1 MPFMASGGGQGVPAP
16 PAAVT
21 MQVEPDRVLALKAR
35 YEAVR
40 DSVQDFL
47 DARGSALRA
56 VPLAADEVS
65 GDAAEVF
72 SDNATTAIEVSRR
85 FVDELNLNIEQ
96 LHQAA
101 VGYRL
106 VEDGGETA
114 IRQIGK
120 STGDA

>member
-1 MPFMASGGGQGVPAP
+1 M
-16 PAAVT
+16 
-21 MQVEPDRVLALKAR
+21 EPDRVLALKAR